1 MLTQLIHDF
10 GNANS
15 GAYSGVTKDRPLLN
29 RRSGSLGYSGLT
41 GDIHQRLA
49 NVRAE
54 IKGLI
59 APARKSVEEDIA
71 KDNRDKILLAL
82 TNFLGGIINNY
93 FLIIAKGS
101 FSNKN
106 SYG

>member
-1 MLTQLIHDF
+1 M
-10 GNANS
+10 
-15 GAYSGVTKDRPLLN
+15 LN

-101 FSNKN
+101 FSNN
-106 SYG
+106 CG